1 MIFKDSNLLTTLLTP
16 ALKVWLSSQL
26 ETVQGLQIKLVSTD
40 QQLLRGI
47 ISKVSLTSDFAIY
60 QGLNFDQ
67 ISLAAEEIKVNIT
80 QILKGEPLQLLKPI
94 SISVKMR
101 MTETHLNESLPSSL
115 LQSGL
120 KDFLFLLLPNNSLPD
135 LHWES
140 ITLDR
145 NSFILKGKSVLIAGE
160 VSLKSPQHLLISPI
174 RIEGLEL
181 NTKLV
186 PIELDLG
193 SQVHLE
199 DLIITE
205 DAIFIEGNLI
215 VFT

>member
-160 VSLKSPQHLLISPI
+160 VSLKSPQHLLISPM